1 MSAITE
7 TPANSTV
14 VRVRNKIC
22 FLLNNEF
29 VFDNRVYREAQAL
42 IEAGYEV
49 TLLCARDVT
58 RLQPAFENRD
68 GIAVH
73 RILSKRLLTFKPF
86 TRGHVVGLIKAF
98 KNFGGFDYVHAHD
111 ANMLL
116 LGWAL
121 SRLWKAKLVY
131 DSHELWSSVYKFERD
146 QLVQE
151 MESQSRG
158 EAVKSSAKASRP
170 LSKGRFKRKMSQL
183 NQVEKLENWLLPK
196 CDGLISVNDTIT
208 KQLNERT
215 GFLIP
220 HSASVRNITSYY
232 ALDSQ
237 NKPRRFHEQF
247 NLSQNA
253 KVVLYQGGIAKIRG
267 VGKLIEAMCLIAR
280 QDVVLVLMGPFMD
293 SLYTSAFIEQLV
305 NANNL
310 QGRVFYKEAV
320 SGSDLLNWTA
330 SADLGL
336 APILNVRESYY
347 LCLPNKLFEYIQ
359 AGLPCGTSDFP
370 EMKKLVDAYQVGFTF
385 NPELPEE
392 IAKQVD
398 EFFNLPE
405 RQAYYRQNVLKA
417 KNELHWENEK
427 KQLVAFYEA
436 LSQ

>member
-1 MSAITE
+1 MGAMTE
-7 TPANSTV
+7 TPVKSSV
-14 VRVRNKIC
+14 VRAQNKIC

-29 VFDNRVYREAQAL
+29 VFDNRVYREARAL
-42 IEAGYEV
+42 IEAGYDV

-86 TRGHVVGLIKAF
+86 TRGHVVGLLKAL

-146 QLVQE
+146 QLVKE

-158 EAVKSSAKASRP
+158 QVVEASAKAARP
-170 LSKGRFKRKMSQL
+170 LSKSRFKRKLNQL
-183 NQVEKLENWLLPK
+183 NQVEKLENWLLPR
-196 CDGLISVNDTIT
+196 CDGLISVNDAIT
-208 KQLNERT
+208 NLLNERT
-215 GFLIP
+215 GFRIP
-220 HSASVRNITSYY
+220 YCASVRNITSYY
-232 ALDSQ
+232 SLDPQ

-247 NLSQNA
+247 NLSQNT
-253 KVVLYQGGIAKIRG
+253 KVVLYQGGIAQIRG
-267 VGKLIEAMCLIAR
+267 VGKLIEAMRLISH

-293 SLYTSAFIEQLV
+293 SIYSAAFIEQLV
-305 NANNL
+305 NASNL

-370 EMKKLVDAYQVGFTF
+370 EMKSLVESYQVGFTF
-385 NPELPEE
+385 NPELPDE
-392 IAKQVD
+392 IARQID

-405 RQAYYRQNVLKA
+405 RQSYYRQNVLKA

-427 KQLVAFYEA
+427 RQLIAFYEA